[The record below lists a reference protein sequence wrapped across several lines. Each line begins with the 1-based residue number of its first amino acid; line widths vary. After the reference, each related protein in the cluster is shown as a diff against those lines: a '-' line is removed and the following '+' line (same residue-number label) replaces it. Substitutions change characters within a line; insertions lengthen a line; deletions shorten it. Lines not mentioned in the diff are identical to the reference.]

1 MALNEKQEKFAQSYI
16 LHRNATEAAKS
27 AGYSAASAANQGYRL
42 INNEEVAERVRE
54 LENELVTNV
63 DVIEEI
69 ENQYTFARANG
80 HTNSALKA
88 LELLSRIRGNNSDM
102 GGSLDEDSLETGI
115 VQCLNI
121 LGADKVYTLLNKCDF
136 MEDEEE
142 ESVDEGD
149 SSEEVQEETEI
160 PTSWG
165 ESTTN
170 ME

>member
-142 ESVDEGD
+142 ESVDEED

-165 ESTTN
+165 EATTN